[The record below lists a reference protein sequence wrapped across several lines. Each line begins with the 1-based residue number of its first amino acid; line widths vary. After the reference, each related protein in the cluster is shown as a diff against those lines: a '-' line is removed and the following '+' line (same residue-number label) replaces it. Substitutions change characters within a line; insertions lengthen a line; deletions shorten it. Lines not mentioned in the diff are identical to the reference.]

1 MATEDSNKQKCSTKF
16 ETTKYEDPND
26 PPYLHHSDQPG
37 AILVTHPLND
47 ENYSTWSRAMTMALN
62 AKNKE
67 GLLNFVSKDIGAS
80 VIYNNVA
87 YDIWNE
93 LNERFSHTNNVHLFH
108 IEQEIHESVQGN
120 MNIGAYFTI
129 LKSFWDDHDALCS
142 FPTCA
147 CGAVKELMQFQRS
160 QKTMIFLMSLN
171 EHYVAVREQI
181 LLMDPLSAINKAFLL
196 IIQDEKQKAV
206 STHAPGRS
214 SITDAAAFAVW
225 DNMRN
230 SGRNFSPKNPLLKC
244 DRCDAT
250 RHTSDICRAHLK
262 CDYYN
267 WRGHTID

>member
-1 MATEDSNKQKCSTKF
+1 MATEDSNKQKGSTKF

-67 GLLNFVSKDIGAS
+67 GFINGTIK
-80 VIYNNVA
+80 
-87 YDIWNE
+87 E
-93 LNERFSHTNNVHLFH
+93 LAVHLFH
-108 IEQEIHESVQGN
+108 IEQEIHGSVQGN

-147 CGAVKELMQFQRS
+147 CGAAKELMQFQRS
-160 QKTMIFLMSLN
+160 QKTMNFLMSLN

-196 IIQDEKQKAV
+196 IIQDEKQKTV

-214 SITDAAAFAVW
+214 SITNAAAFAVW
-225 DNMRN
+225 DNM
-230 SGRNFSPKNPLLKC
+230 
-244 DRCDAT
+244 
-250 RHTSDICRAHLK
+250 
-262 CDYYN
+262 
-267 WRGHTID
+267 